1 MTNEEFKKMKLE
13 LEAYASVFS
22 SVIIIMFSSCFFF
35 HSSEYLATFKKTVAM
50 HEVFLT
56 RLAAHSI
63 FRSDEHLKVFL
74 EFDQDLA
81 AKPRKKL
88 DLFGGFVRSFGKTTD
103 EIYLGAT
110 VRDVNDFF
118 ENELQ
123 FLTEYNSHL
132 KEAAART
139 ERMTKKHKELAD
151 SHLKISSNLVQL
163 STNDRNMEKFLVKI
177 VEVFEKIRVMPDED
191 LFILFFVL

>member
-1 MTNEEFKKMKLE
+1 MKRTILCPLNLPPTNHIP
-13 LEAYASVFS
+13 FS
-22 SVIIIMFSSCFFF
+22 F
-35 HSSEYLATFKKTVAM
+35 SEYLATFKKTVAM

-56 RLAAHSI
+56 RLAAHSV
-63 FRSDEHLKVFL
+63 FRSNEHLKVFI

-132 KEAAART
+132 KKESPRT
-139 ERMTKKHKELAD
+139 ERMTKKHKEVAD
-151 SHLKISSNLVQL
+151 SHIKISSYLVQL
-163 STNDRNMEKFLVKI
+163 STNDRNMERFLAKTA
-177 VEVFEKIRVMPDED
+177 EVFEKIRVSAP
-191 LFILFFVL
+191 